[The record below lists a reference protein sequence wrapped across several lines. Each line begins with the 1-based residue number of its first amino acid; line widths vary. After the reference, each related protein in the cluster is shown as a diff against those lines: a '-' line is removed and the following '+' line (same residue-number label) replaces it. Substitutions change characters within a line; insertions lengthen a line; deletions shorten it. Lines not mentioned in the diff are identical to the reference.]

1 MPSMGRNRRSGVECI
16 LIFLKIRRKTLVVM
30 WQKTQNLKKRRLY
43 FYKMKESW
51 KNSERPEGKR
61 EVGRNGGKIVWQT
74 LGTQK

>member
-1 MPSMGRNRRSGVECI
+1 
-16 LIFLKIRRKTLVVM
+16 M

-74 LGTQK
+74 LGTQKQQQQQCEATIATEII